1 MNILVIGNGFDLAH
15 GFPTTYKNF
24 LEFADVFK
32 RYIPICKK
40 EEIEPEEIHIKDREK
55 VMFLHD
61 LNKQEQNIFEE
72 LENLLIDN
80 IWINYFLE
88 KRKQLGQNWIDFE
101 SEISTLIQVFECV
114 I

>member
-24 LEFADVFK
+24 LEFTDVFK

-61 LNKQEQNIFEE
+61 LTWVIHGTISE
-72 LENLLIDN
+72 LITVPWN
-80 IWINYFLE
+80 
-88 KRKQLGQNWIDFE
+88 
-101 SEISTLIQVFECV
+101 
-114 I
+114 